1 MLVVWDFDWSLVN
14 ENSDTFVLRE
24 LAPALTDEMKQL
36 QAERPAIFG
45 KGKWTALM
53 DHLLTKLGEE
63 HMVSRRQIEHCLE
76 GIPVFVEVIQ
86 VVRELAGRGCEQRI
100 LSDANSV
107 FIDEVLRAACLQ
119 RHFSAVATNF
129 GAWEPYAR
137 EDHDDHETHNDDILR
152 VAPYQPRDRPHGSL
166 EVERLEIHVCLDEF
180 DERIQRVVGSA
191 PTILSIRAVLSI
203 RASSWQR
210 AVAQRQRHERRRRL
224 GLARRGQRRDGL
236 EAIDLAVEVHTA
248 RLRAA
253 MGAAQ
258 ALDCEA
264 QRRRAPREGLRW
276 DLILLVGRGAA
287 AARIWSRHRAASSGA
302 PRSPAASAVASP
314 PALRR

>member
-1 MLVVWDFDWSLVN
+1 MWLSRCAGASLAADKGEGNVLVVWDFDWSLVN

-107 FIDEVLRAACLQ
+107 FIDEVLRAAC
-119 RHFSAVATNF
+119 FAPAVVANI
-129 GAWEPYAR
+129 GAWGPYAR
-137 EDHDDHETHNDDILR
+137 EDHDDHATQNDDIPR
-152 VAPYQPRDRPHGSL
+152 AASQPR
-166 EVERLEIHVCLDEF
+166 
-180 DERIQRVVGSA
+180 
-191 PTILSIRAVLSI
+191 LSPAARAVP
-203 RASSWQR
+203 RPCKG
-210 AVAQRQRHERRRRL
+210 AVPTV
-224 GLARRGQRRDGL
+224 ARRAAAAQGRHVGDGSGYPSP
-236 EAIDLAVEVHTA
+236 V

-253 MGAAQ
+253 TRSARGGFPPRPGGHEGRRSQSSTRAWPTGRTARSPGAATN
-258 ALDCEA
+258 
-264 QRRRAPREGLRW
+264 
-276 DLILLVGRGAA
+276 
-287 AARIWSRHRAASSGA
+287 
-302 PRSPAASAVASP
+302 
-314 PALRR
+314 

>member
-1 MLVVWDFDWSLVN
+1 MWLSRCAGASLAADKGEGNVLVVWDFDWSLVN

-63 HMVSRRQIEHCLE
+63 HMVGRRQIEHCLE

-119 RHFSAVATNF
+119 RHFSAVATNI
-129 GAWEPYAR
+129 GEWEPYAR

-152 VAPYQPRDRPHGSL
+152 VAPY
-166 EVERLEIHVCLDEF
+166 
-180 DERIQRVVGSA
+180 
-191 PTILSIRAVLSI
+191 
-203 RASSWQR
+203 
-210 AVAQRQRHERRRRL
+210 
-224 GLARRGQRRDGL
+224 
-236 EAIDLAVEVHTA
+236 
-248 RLRAA
+248 
-253 MGAAQ
+253 
-258 ALDCEA
+258 
-264 QRRRAPREGLRW
+264 
-276 DLILLVGRGAA
+276 
-287 AARIWSRHRAASSGA
+287 
-302 PRSPAASAVASP
+302 
-314 PALRR
+314 

>member
-1 MLVVWDFDWSLVN
+1 MWLSRCAGASLAADKGEGNVLVVWDFDWSLVN

-107 FIDEVLRAACLQ
+107 FIDEVLRAACLR

-129 GAWEPYAR
+129 GEWEPYAR
-137 EDHDDHETHNDDILR
+137 EDHDDHATHNDDILR
-152 VAPYQPRDRPHGSL
+152 VAPYQPRDRPHGCPRCPENL
-166 EVERLEIHVCLDEF
+166 CKGAVLDQWRAEL
-180 DERIQRVVGSA
+180 RPRRVVYVGDGSGDFC
-191 PTILSIRAVLSI
+191 PCL
-203 RASSWQR
+203 
-210 AVAQRQRHERRRRL
+210 
-224 GLARRGQRRDGL
+224 
-236 EAIDLAVEVHTA
+236 
-248 RLRAA
+248 RLRASDTVCARSGYPLAKKLEA
-253 MGAAQ
+253 MKDDAKVLDARVAYWEDGAELAR
-258 ALDCEA
+258 AL
-264 QRRRAPREGLRW
+264 R
-276 DLILLVGRGAA
+276 AA
-287 AARIWSRHRAASSGA
+287 AN
-302 PRSPAASAVASP
+302 
-314 PALRR
+314 

>member
-1 MLVVWDFDWSLVN
+1 MWLSRCAGASLAADKGEGNVLVVWDFDWSLVN

-119 RHFSAVATNF
+119 RHFSAVATCV
-129 GAWEPYAR
+129 EIK
-137 EDHDDHETHNDDILR
+137 ILR
-152 VAPYQPRDRPHGSL
+152 
-166 EVERLEIHVCLDEF
+166 HV
-180 DERIQRVVGSA
+180 
-191 PTILSIRAVLSI
+191 RAE
-203 RASSWQR
+203 SSR
-210 AVAQRQRHERRRRL
+210 
-224 GLARRGQRRDGL
+224 
-236 EAIDLAVEVHTA
+236 
-248 RLRAA
+248 
-253 MGAAQ
+253 
-258 ALDCEA
+258 CS
-264 QRRRAPREGLRW
+264 
-276 DLILLVGRGAA
+276 
-287 AARIWSRHRAASSGA
+287 SRHRRAACSTAWRCWFLTARPSQDGRVIA
-302 PRSPAASAVASP
+302 EK
-314 PALRR
+314 